1 MNQDITDVTP
11 KGEEVKKQVLAM
23 DGQSTRS
30 PSAAKLGMLLAAM
43 EATVGASGAASPFK
57 FPKFKMGNKYAP
69 RVSREKRAEIAEFN
83 ARLDEQKRLRKE
95 AKRQKAL
102 QDFNKPVLTKAEQ
115 EKSYQ
120 ETPTGKDQCK
130 PNNQMLIPKTSNHC
144 PMKN

>member
-1 MNQDITDVTP
+1 MNQDIEDVTP
-11 KGEEVKKQVLAM
+11 KGEEKKKRVLVV
-23 DGQSTRS
+23 DDRTRLS
-30 PSAAKLGMLLAAM
+30 PGAAKLGTMLAAM
-43 EATVGASGAASPFK
+43 EATVAASGIGDLFK
-57 FPKFKMGNKYAP
+57 FPKPKMGNKYAP
-69 RVSREKRAEIAEFN
+69 LVSREKRAEIAEHN
-83 ARLDEQKRLRKE
+83 ARLEEQKRLRKE

-144 PMKN
+144 PMKS